1 MPRKELGLYID
12 RTYKIVR
19 QDLINRFR
27 AQKLDIT
34 PEQWV
39 LLSRLHAEGELYQT
53 ELANKSFRDKPTVSR
68 ILDLLVK
75 KKLVERSQ
83 DKQDARKYLVNL
95 THSGEDLV
103 NEAIPHVQE
112 SREMGWTN
120 LTEDEY
126 QTLVRLLDKVF
137 TNYELEATE

>member
-12 RTYKIVR
+12 RTYKVVR

-27 AQKLDIT
+27 AKNLDIT

-39 LLSRLHAEGELYQT
+39 VLSKLHAEGHLHQT

-75 KKLVERSQ
+75 KQLVERTQ
-83 DKQDARKYLVNL
+83 DKLDARKYLISL
-95 THSGEDLV
+95 THTGEKLV
-103 NEAIPHVQE
+103 SEAQPQVEE
-112 SREMGWTN
+112 SREKGWTN

-126 QTLVRLLDKVF
+126 TMLVSLLDKVF
-137 TNYELEATE
+137 NNYDLENEQ